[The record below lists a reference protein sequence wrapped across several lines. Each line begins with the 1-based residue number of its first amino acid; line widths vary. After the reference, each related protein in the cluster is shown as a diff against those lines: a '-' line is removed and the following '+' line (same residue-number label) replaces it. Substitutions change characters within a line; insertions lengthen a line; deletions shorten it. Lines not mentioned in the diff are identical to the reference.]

1 MVGTSRWIRLVGGVV
16 VVVALLTSCTKASG
30 GGWIPSAVDPEEKA
44 TFSFNLKCKDTEEG
58 PELSGHLQ
66 YKDQAAGV
74 QVHGDVVPFP
84 LVEAESCAELAE
96 LASDF
101 GATSF
106 FGTYRSQ
113 PKGEETGGFLVHVD
127 DGGEGQEAE
136 DWICVELIGGIEYL
150 NCQPLGGGNI
160 QVESSE

>member
-1 MVGTSRWIRLVGGVV
+1 MAGKARWIRFVGVV
-16 VVVALLTSCTKASG
+16 VVLASLLAGCTKASG
-30 GGWIPSAVDPEEKA
+30 GGWIPSDVDPEEKA

-74 QVHGDVVPFP
+74 QVHGDVVSFFFPFEP
-84 LVEAESCAELAE
+84 ESCAELAE

-113 PKGEETGGFLVHVD
+113 PKGEEKGGFLVHVD

-150 NCQPLGGGNI
+150 NCQPL
-160 QVESSE
+160 